1 MVEEPDAESL
11 HKERERRMAEE
22 RIRIDRDR
30 RERELELARLRR
42 SDLLENFGEP
52 VDGRPPPPP
61 PRIGAKEL
69 APGRASAGESP
80 GPSPSSPRAASV
92 KGIRVAPTP
101 QRPDPSGPVRGATGQ
116 PILSEALRR
125 FMAVDPVGRFD
136 IQLLNTL
143 PFFPLVEDAQKD
155 PGLLESLK
163 DRSAALMAR
172 VKSEVDDP
180 LSAGAFLREQVL
192 LWYRRSPE
200 DAEWTFRMPERWAGL
215 FADSRVTGGRLQA
228 WLNSRLLAVYQGA
241 IRAGRFGARLRH
253 GIRPSRALESAT
265 GRTAHQ
271 QIQGEAAQ
279 ALLDDLAAHPREG
292 EGPFPLVRLSELAV
306 RRQVQTVNDALSL
319 LFNSRESGPFI
330 VLHPNRYPDCDEV
343 QIRPPSPAASGA
355 ALAFVLVSSKVARR
369 SGGRGSSTASSRGA
383 PGAAADTDGDG
394 LGEEANDGITIWED
408 ASATAASWRQL
419 VSSYRQERKRLEAP
433 PRDYRVRPAYA
444 ALRDNLVDDAEF
456 RVAFLATHW
465 RGRPAGLPLLVGLLL
480 KGSLSPQIATDHEY
494 LEAELG
500 VLTCDDPEWQPEGGV
515 WTFRGWTVT
524 RREAPGEGR
533 RYLASRNPE
542 TPA

>member
-1 MVEEPDAESL
+1 MVDEPDADSV
-11 HKERERRMAEE
+11 HSERERRTAEE
-22 RIRIDRDR
+22 RDRIDRVR

-42 SDLLENFGEP
+42 TELLQTLGDKL
-52 VDGRPPPPP
+52 DGP
-61 PRIGAKEL
+61 
-69 APGRASAGESP
+69 
-80 GPSPSSPRAASV
+80 
-92 KGIRVAPTP
+92 
-101 QRPDPSGPVRGATGQ
+101 RGATATRFGGKPPAPQ
-116 PILSEALRR
+116 NAGPPESRDGSRSHGEAPGPRKVGTVLRSQRSDPSAPFDRAIGHPILSESLRR

-143 PFFPLVEDAQKD
+143 PFFHLVEEAGND
-155 PGLLESLK
+155 PRLLEPLRA
-163 DRSAALMAR
+163 RSEALMAR

-200 DAEWTFRMPERWAGL
+200 DPDWSTRMPERWAGL
-215 FADSRVTGGRLQA
+215 FADSRVSGGKLQA
-228 WLNSRLLAVYQGA
+228 WLNSRLLAVYHGA
-241 IRAGRFGARLRH
+241 VRSGRLGSRLRH
-253 GIRPSRALESAT
+253 GLRPSRALDGAMS
-265 GRTAHQ
+265 RTAHQ

-319 LFNSRESGPFI
+319 LFNSRETGPFI

-343 QIRPPSPAASGA
+343 QIRPPTPAASGA
-355 ALAFVLVSSKVARR
+355 ALAFVLVFTRGVRR
-369 SGGRGSSTASSRGA
+369 PGGRGAPMSAPRGT
-383 PGAAADTDGDG
+383 PGSFPENA
-394 LGEEANDGITIWED
+394 GEEPAEGANDGVTIWED
-408 ASATAASWRQL
+408 TSATAASWRTL
-419 VSSYRQERKRLEAP
+419 VDSYRRERKRLESP

-444 ALRDNLVDDAEF
+444 ALRDILLEDAEF

-465 RGRPAGLPLLVGLLL
+465 RGRPAGLALLVGLLL
-480 KGSLSPQIATDHEY
+480 KGSLTPQVSTDHEY

-524 RREAPGEGR
+524 RQDSPTEGR
-533 RYLASRNPE
+533 RYLATRNPE
-542 TPA
+542 APP